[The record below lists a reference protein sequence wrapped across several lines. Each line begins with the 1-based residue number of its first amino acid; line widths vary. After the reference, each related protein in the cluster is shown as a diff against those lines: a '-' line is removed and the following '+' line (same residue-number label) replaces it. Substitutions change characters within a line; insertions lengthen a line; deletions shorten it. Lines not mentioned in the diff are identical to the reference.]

1 MDLYSK
7 LLSFDIS
14 QYDMVVIKIY
24 NHSGYMVDFA
34 EFIFADIINYKEKY
48 ILKFFHTL
56 LAHSSNFE
64 NKRCQFGCC
73 LHPID
78 IFLFSNRVE
87 CFNRT
92 HFVRLVPVR

>member
-34 EFIFADIINYKEKY
+34 EFIFADIINYKEKLSNCL
-48 ILKFFHTL
+48 LKTL
-56 LAHSSNFE
+56 HIQRNCNHKIYQIEAINLLY
-64 NKRCQFGCC
+64 K
-73 LHPID
+73 
-78 IFLFSNRVE
+78 
-87 CFNRT
+87 
-92 HFVRLVPVR
+92 